1 MQSPETVKRFYLLIL
16 FYFLFAVT
24 ADAQTTADTI
34 AIPRTDSLLQHYQ
47 NMGSD
52 SNNPLVQAMDTVSKR
67 PVAHQGLFLPS
78 DSSFS
83 SPAFNWE
90 MLNGHPYFGFSAS
103 RSVMPTSTIR
113 KFKGKEPLF
122 YLLVFLVMVIALL
135 RRAFSKYFNDFFRLF
150 FRTTLKQSQIQEQLM
165 QTPLP
170 SILLNGFFVVSGGLY
185 ITFLLDYY
193 QLNQIGNFWLMFFYC
208 SLCLSIAYLVKFIG
222 LKVSGWLFNM
232 KEAADRYIFSVFI
245 VNKMIGIL
253 LLPFLIL
260 LAFTTGDVYSISL
273 SLSWCM
279 LTGLLVYRVIL
290 TYDVVR
296 NQVKVNLFHF
306 FLYLCAFEI
315 APLLLVYKGLLLFF
329 RITA

>member
-1 MQSPETVKRFYLLIL
+1 MKRFYLLIL
-16 FYFLFAVT
+16 FYFLIAVV
-24 ADAQTTADTI
+24 ADAQTPADTI
-34 AIPRTDSLLQHYQ
+34 VIPYADSLLQRD
-47 NMGSD
+47 NNKRSD
-52 SNNPLVQAMDTVSKR
+52 SNNPLVEAIDTVSKR
-67 PVAHQGLFLPS
+67 PVVYQSRLLPS
-78 DSSFS
+78 DSSFFS
-83 SPAFNWE
+83 SAFNWE
-90 MLNGHPYFGFSAS
+90 ILKNHPYFGFSAQ
-103 RSVMPTSTIR
+103 RSVLPPSTIR
-113 KFKGKEPLF
+113 KVKGKEPLF

-185 ITFLLDYY
+185 ITFLLDYF
-193 QLNQIGNFWLMFFYC
+193 QLNAISNFWLMFFYC

-232 KEAADRYIFSVFI
+232 KEAANRYIFSVFI

-253 LLPFLIL
+253 LLPFLVL
-260 LAFTTGDVYSISL
+260 LAFAKGDIYSISL

-279 LTGLLVYRVIL
+279 LTCLLIYRLIL
-290 TYDVVR
+290 TYYVVR

>member
-1 MQSPETVKRFYLLIL
+1 MKHFYLLIL
-16 FYFLFAVT
+16 FSFLFAVI
-24 ADAQTTADTI
+24 ADAQTPADTS
-34 AIPRTDSLLQHYQ
+34 AILRNDSLLLRDKIIR
-47 NMGSD
+47 SD
-52 SNNPLVQAMDTVSKR
+52 TSHTQMQTIDTVSKR
-67 PVAHQGLFLPS
+67 PVTNHDRFLRS
-78 DSSFS
+78 YSSNT

-90 MLNGHPYFGFSAS
+90 LLKDHPYFGFSAERKILPQS
-103 RSVMPTSTIR
+103 AIR
-113 KFKGKEPLF
+113 KVKGKEPIF
-122 YLLVFLVMVIALL
+122 YLLIFLVMVIAIL

-185 ITFLLDYY
+185 ITFLLEYY
-193 QLNQIGNFWLMFFYC
+193 QLNSIGNFWLMFFYC

-260 LAFTTGDVYSISL
+260 LAFTMGDVYSISL
-273 SLSWCM
+273 TLSWCM
-279 LTGLLVYRVIL
+279 LTGLLVYRIIL
-290 TYDVVR
+290 TYNVIR
-296 NQVKVNLFHF
+296 NRVKVNLFHF

-315 APLLLVYKGLLLFF
+315 APLLLVYKGLLLYF

>member
-1 MQSPETVKRFYLLIL
+1 MKRFYLLIL
-16 FYFLFAVT
+16 FSFHFAVI
-24 ADAQTTADTI
+24 ADAQTPADTI
-34 AIPRTDSLLQHYQ
+34 AIPFTDPLLQLDK
-47 NMGSD
+47 NRVSD
-52 SNNPLVQAMDTVSKR
+52 STHPLVQAIDSLSKR
-67 PVAHQGLFLPS
+67 PVINPSRFLPS
-78 DSSFS
+78 DISYS
-83 SPAFNWE
+83 SPKFNWE
-90 MLNGHPYFGFSAS
+90 ILKDHPYFGFSAD
-103 RSVMPTSTIR
+103 RTILTPSTIR
-113 KFKGKEPLF
+113 KVKGKEPLF
-122 YLLVFLVMVIALL
+122 YLLVFLLMVIALL

-150 FRTTLKQSQIQEQLM
+150 FRTTLKQRQIQEQLM

-170 SILLNGFFVVSGGLY
+170 SILLNGFFVFSGGLY
-185 ITFLLDYY
+185 ITFLLEYY
-193 QLNQIGNFWLMFFYC
+193 HLNPIGNFWLMFFYC
-208 SLCLSIAYLVKFIG
+208 SLCLSIAYIVKFIG
-222 LKVSGWLFNM
+222 LKVLGWLFNM
-232 KEAADRYIFSVFI
+232 KEAADSYIFSVFI

-279 LTGLLVYRVIL
+279 LTCLLVYRIIL